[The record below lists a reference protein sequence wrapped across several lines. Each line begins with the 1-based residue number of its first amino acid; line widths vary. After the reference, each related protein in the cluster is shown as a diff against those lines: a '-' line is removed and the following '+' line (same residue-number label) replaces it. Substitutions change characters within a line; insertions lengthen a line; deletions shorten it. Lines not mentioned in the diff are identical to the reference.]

1 MRSIAKRGTTLE
13 FMIRPEPPRRGRTGT
28 QWRYETGWADGG
40 WSRNLEGQYRSWDY
54 GTGPV
59 RVDES
64 STEEMARMYLPRH
77 DRPGGPRQLPQIVP
91 RCVEC

>member
-13 FMIRPEPPRRGRTGT
+13 FMILPEPPRRGRTGT

-54 GTGPV
+54 EPPKWASEGSPLIIFAIAFFFWL
-59 RVDES
+59 DCLE
-64 STEEMARMYLPRH
+64 L
-77 DRPGGPRQLPQIVP
+77 
-91 RCVEC
+91 